1 MKVLTV
7 VSGLA
12 LAALL
17 AAPAI
22 AQQTS
27 AERAAAFDKADKNK
41 DGKLDKA
48 EWVASLPASARAHVD
63 DAWKR
68 MDPDNKG
75 FMTKEAFVAFKGAP
89 AGVGTEGAKPKPN

>member
-1 MKVLTV
+1 MKILTV
-7 VSGLA
+7 ISRLA
-12 LAALL
+12 FAAML

-22 AQQTS
+22 AQQTP
-27 AERAAAFDKADKNK
+27 AERAASFDKADKNK

-48 EWVASLPASARAHVD
+48 EWVASLPANARAHVD
-63 DAWKR
+63 EAWKR

-89 AGVGTEGAKPKPN
+89 EGVGTEGAKPKPN